1 MARLLIL
8 ALLAPGCLVH
18 VQTRGVLESQ
28 GEELL
33 LLEAGG
39 GRLRLVGEG
48 AAPLSA
54 LSGCGVEVDGMR
66 QGRSLRVTD
75 WKVTVAPD
83 GSTPFVGPLR
93 HHGANLVIADQN
105 SGGLVVLEA
114 ESAEDLWPL
123 AGGTVLV
130 IGYVVGPQLVRVVAW
145 TVLVEP

>member
-1 MARLLIL
+1 MARLLIF
-8 ALLAPGCLVH
+8 ALLSSGCVVH
-18 VQTRGVLESQ
+18 VQTRGVLEGQ

-33 LLEAGG
+33 LLDNEG

-48 AAPLSA
+48 AAPLSTLA
-54 LSGCGVEVDGMR
+54 GCGVEVDGVR
-66 QGRSLRVTD
+66 QGQSLRVTD

-83 GSTPFVGPLR
+83 GSTPFVGQLR
-93 HHGANLVIADQN
+93 HHGSNLVLADQN

-114 ESAEDLWPL
+114 QSAEDLWPL

-130 IGYVVGPQLVRVVAW
+130 IGYAVGPQLIRVVAW